1 MSSQQ
6 QIRYPAY
13 VAELSILDKAARD
26 ILPMSIGPSGQVISN
41 YGDSTWDFWP
51 YIRINNSCDA
61 EKQINFNY
69 KFLDGS
75 LLTDPVHVE
84 LLESTRA
91 FLYVRLRHKHPKSGL
106 VQSHS
111 SIIALL
117 ERIKILLKWMV
128 VNGYQRFADLTPAA
142 CRAYVQDTKARKL
155 APQSLSVLF
164 SCIEDLYIF
173 RKHLPDALSA
183 HPWLGES
190 VRSLS
195 GHIGS
200 ARDRKGTTEKI
211 PDRLSKKL
219 AQGAL
224 HYVVSG
230 YGEQLLACREAYEAC
245 RGKNWRDKLKAIDK
259 NLKKLNLKDYS
270 AVKKESYR
278 MYTACYVVISLFCGL
293 RDSEMGSLKINCY
306 TDHEGWDGAVYGWI
320 KGLSYKL
327 EKDPKPSEW
336 MVPPVV
342 QTAVLLA
349 EQVSTPIRAKL
360 EAEIA
365 DLEKILKSAKLGKL
379 TNIKEKD
386 RKNDI
391 DMLHRL
397 KERRHLLFLNKASFS
412 STVNPWSNNIT
423 NVRLKDLAKHLN
435 LRVEPE
441 DLGQIMNTTRIGV
454 GNFWPLASHQFR
466 KTFAVYVARN
476 ALGDVL
482 YLREHFKHWSL
493 DMTLYYAV
501 SDLDHIDETLFEDVL
516 TERDE
521 LQSVIVE
528 GWITTDKPLTGAGS
542 VAVKKFRNREEVRVA
557 KDHRELAR
565 KLSTGFFIRGTGHS
579 WCTAEKCKGLG
590 IYDVLECKDCE
601 NRLIDETHL
610 MVWRG
615 IRNQQIEL
623 LRMDDL
629 GDPMWQ
635 RAKDHLRYAEQILQ
649 ELGDEVNPYPV
660 PLKPSEQRKARMLA
674 YEKR

>member
-6 QIRYPAY
+6 RTKYPEYFAD
-13 VAELSILDKAARD
+13 LSIFDKAERD
-26 ILPMSIGPSGQVISN
+26 ILPMSISPIGQVISS

-51 YIRINNSCDA
+51 YIPLNNGCDA
-61 EKQINFNY
+61 DKQIKFDY
-69 KFLDGS
+69 KFVDGS
-75 LLTDPVHVE
+75 HLTDPVHAE

-91 FLYVRLRHKHPKSGL
+91 FLYVRLRHKHPKSGMT
-106 VQSHS
+106 QSHS
-111 SIIALL
+111 SAIALM
-117 ERIKILLKWMV
+117 ERILALLKWMV
-128 VNGYQRFADLTPAA
+128 ANDYQCFADLTPAA
-142 CRAYVQDTKARKL
+142 CRAYVQDTKSRKL
-155 APQSLSVLF
+155 APRRLTVLF
-164 SCIEDLYIF
+164 LCIEDLFFF
-173 RKHLPDALSA
+173 REHLVDALPV

-190 VRSLS
+190 AGSLS

-200 ARDRKGTTEKI
+200 ARDRNGTTEKI
-211 PDRLSKKL
+211 PDRLSQKL

-230 YGEQLLACREAYEAC
+230 YGEQLLACREVYEAY
-245 RGKNWRDKLKAIDK
+245 REKTSRAEARKATD
-259 NLKKLNLKDYS
+259 NYLKKLKLKHFR
-270 AVKKESYR
+270 AVKREISR
-278 MYTACYVVISLFCGL
+278 MYTSCYVVMCLFSGL
-293 RDSEMGSLKINCY
+293 RNSEMSSFKLNCY
-306 TDHEGWDGAVYGWI
+306 TDHEGWDGSVYGWI
-320 KGLSYKL
+320 RGLSYKL

-349 EQVSTPIRAKL
+349 AQVSAPIRAKL

-365 DLEKILKSAKLGKL
+365 ELEKTLKLEKLGKL
-379 TNIKEKD
+379 TYIKEKD
-386 RKNDI
+386 RRQDI
-391 DMLHRL
+391 DMLHRI
-397 KERRHLLFLNKASFS
+397 KQRRHLLFLNKATFS
-412 STVNPWSNNIT
+412 STVNPWSNLMT

-435 LRVEPE
+435 LQVEPE
-441 DLGQIMNTTRIGV
+441 DLGQIMDTTRIGV
-454 GNFWPLASHQFR
+454 GNIWPLASHQFR

-476 ALGDVL
+476 VLGDVL

-501 SDLDHIDETLFEDVL
+501 NELEHIDETLFEDVL

-521 LQSVIVE
+521 LQSIIIE
-528 GWITTDKPLTGAGS
+528 GWISTDKPVTGAGS
-542 VAVKKFRNREEVRVA
+542 VAVKEFRSREEVRVA
-557 KDHRELAR
+557 KNHRELAR
-565 KLSTGFFIRGTGHS
+565 KLSAGFFIRGTGHS

-623 LRMDDL
+623 LQMDDL

-635 RAKDHLRYAEQILQ
+635 RAKNHLRYAEHIIQ
-649 ELGDEVNPYPV
+649 ELGDEISPYSV
-660 PLKPSEQRKARMLA
+660 PPMPSEQRKAQEIGRI
-674 YEKR
+674 